1 MINTTNLVAVQGSKQ
16 DNTLGNLV
24 WFSVS
29 DIEILRSD
37 LLRMAALAGLEEK
50 YIPAPI
56 RSADAFRRATSEV
69 AGVLKTNED
78 RTEVLMVREV
88 LSAEDR
94 VIRHVIKEVRDKK
107 NVRLSYEQIGVIE
120 FDRQYEQMNTFAV
133 TDEAK
138 PALQKAT
145 ILFGRYRDY
154 FVADHLRRLMKNV
167 LGACKAVGVRPAGAV
182 YFTPKGYERTIVSLH
197 SLVQALPNNAVEM
210 HYLPVVDAV
219 EQRTMVE
226 TKLHTHVMTQ
236 LAQIGGLLGGNAD
249 VLGVKK
255 TLKSLSVEFASVLRE
270 QKVVSKTTA
279 NNAIQQLQNLKS
291 QVSEYEGLL
300 ESNLGEVRSM
310 PRTPFDGQYKQ
321 MVNCTLREVLR
332 KCQNTVQNLKWKQLN
347 V

>member
-1 MINTTNLVAVQGSKQ
+1 MTMMNLNNTNLVAVKGGKTT
-16 DNTLGNLV
+16 DMLGNLV

-29 DIEILRSD
+29 DIEILRGD
-37 LLRMAALAGLEEK
+37 LLRMATIAGLEEK

-69 AGVLKTNED
+69 GGMLKTSED
-78 RTEVLMVREV
+78 YSEVLMVREV

-94 VIRHVIKEVRDKK
+94 IVRHLIKEVRDKK

-120 FDRQYEQMNTFAV
+120 FDRQFEQMNFIALV
-133 TDEAK
+133 DEAK
-138 PALQKAT
+138 ASLQKAKM
-145 ILFGRYRDY
+145 LFDRYRDY

-182 YFTPKGYERTIVSLH
+182 YFTPKTYESTIKALH
-197 SLVQALPNNAVEM
+197 TLVQSLPGNAVEM

-226 TKLHTHVMTQ
+226 DKLHSHVMTQ
-236 LAQIGGLLGGNAD
+236 LSQIGSLMGGNAE

-255 TLKSLSVEFASVLRE
+255 TLKSLSVEFASILRD
-270 QKVVSKTTA
+270 QKVVSKATA

-300 ESNLGEVRSM
+300 ESNLGEVRS
-310 PRTPFDGQYKQ
+310 
-321 MVNCTLREVLR
+321 TLDVLR
-332 KCQNTVQNLKWKQLN
+332 RQVKSMLDRILIDGVA
-347 V
+347 